1 MLNTPADLSPAYV
14 DMVFP
19 LHGRSMPRNHAL
31 ALRDALCAVWP
42 ALAQAPL
49 AGIHPL
55 KLVAGAGPQAWLA
68 ARTRLLLR
76 VPAELAQTLSCSEPV
91 ALQIGADTLHLGP
104 PHLRPLLA
112 HSTLYAYHVVA
123 DDADEPRFAAQVD
136 ATLAQWGVR
145 AQRVCGQYHQ
155 RPLAQQSLHSF
166 SLMLHGLSTTDSL
179 RVQQHG
185 LGPHRL
191 LGCGLFV
198 PHKSAAAV

>member
-1 MLNTPADLSPAYV
+1 MLSTPAETVAESVDLA
-14 DMVFP
+14 FA
-19 LHGRSMPRNHAL
+19 LQGRTLARNHAL

-42 ALAQAPL
+42 ALALTPQ

-76 VPAELAQTLSCSEPV
+76 VPPTLAQQMIETGPV
-91 ALQIGADTLHLGP
+91 ELQVGEDSLRLDA
-104 PHLRPLLA
+104 PHIRPLLP
-112 HSTLYAYHVVA
+112 HTTLYAYHVVS
-123 DDADEPRFAAQVD
+123 DDADETKLGNLVD
-136 ATLAQWGVR
+136 ATLAQWGVH

-155 RPLAQQSLHSF
+155 RPLAQQTLHAF
-166 SLMLHGLSTTDSL
+166 SLMLHGLNPADSL